1 MSKKF
6 DFSGWATKNDLRCSD
21 GRVIRTDAFKDND
34 GETVPLVWNHQHN
47 DNFNVLGHA
56 LLENRAEGV
65 YAYCSFNDS
74 EAGQNAKMLV
84 EHGDVN
90 ALSIYAN
97 QLKQHGKDVIHGAI
111 REVSL
116 VLAGAN
122 PGAFIDN
129 VVLAHSGL
137 ETEEEA
143 IIYTGEEFD
152 FYHSA
157 LNKDEEDEEDED
169 IDDEDIEDE
178 EDSEDSEEDD
188 EDDEEEKDE
197 KMVEK
202 KRGCIKHSDLE
213 ENDKTAGGK
222 TVKDVL
228 DTMNDEQK
236 LVVSALVAK
245 ALEEAKGSNEENED
259 SEGGK
264 EMKHNV
270 FENEANDTLMH
281 DGLNTIMAEGK
292 RYGSLKESYLAHAAE
307 YGIENIE
314 FLNPEDHDIYD
325 RPQFINIQP
334 SGWVQEVIGKVHNTP
349 FAKVRMMFADITED
363 EARAKGYIK
372 GKYKKE
378 EVFKL
383 LKRSVAPTTIYK
395 KQKFDRDDLLDADFD
410 VVPWIKE
417 EMNLKLDEEKAR
429 AYLFGDGRSAAD
441 EDKVDE
447 GCIIPVVS
455 DEDLYTIK
463 VTVTPG
469 QDESVEHA
477 IITSA
482 VLAQDDYQGSGNTTA
497 FIEAKQVS
505 RMLLMEDKFGH
516 RLYKD
521 VTELAGAM
529 GVSKVTKV
537 PAGVIPANMYGVIV
551 DLSDYNVGM
560 KNAGQKNFFDDF
572 DIDYN
577 QNKYLLETRQ
587 SGALTR
593 PYSAIVLKKNV

>member
-6 DFSGWATKNDLRCSD
+6 DFSGWATKNDLKCSD
-21 GRVIRTDAFKDND
+21 GRIIRSNAFKDND

-97 QLKQHGKDVIHGAI
+97 QLKQHGSDVIHGAI

-129 VVLAHSGL
+129 VVMAHSGMEL
-137 ETEEEA
+137 EDEA

-152 FYHSA
+152 IYHSA
-157 LNKDEEDEEDED
+157 TKKDDEEDED
-169 IDDEDIEDE
+169 EEKDLDEDEEETDE
-178 EDSEDSEEDD
+178 EDSESEEDD
-188 EDDEEEKDE
+188 DDDEEEKDK
-197 KMVEK
+197 KM
-202 KRGCIKHSDLE
+202 IKHSDE
-213 ENDKTAGGK
+213 PEKKDEKSGK

-228 DTMNDEQK
+228 DTMTDEQK

-245 ALEEAKGSNEENED
+245 ALEEKGANKEEKDD

-270 FENEANDTLMH
+270 FENETNDTLMH
-281 DGLNTIMAEGK
+281 DGLNVIMAEGK

-325 RPQFINIQP
+325 RPQFINNQP
-334 SGWVQEVIGKVHNTP
+334 SGWVQEVISKVHNTP

-395 KQKFDRDDLLDADFD
+395 KQKFDRDDLIDADFD

-429 AYLFGDGRSAAD
+429 AYLFGDGRSTAD

-447 GCIIPVVS
+447 NCIIPVVA

-463 VTVTPG
+463 VTVTPA
-469 QDESVEHA
+469 QDETVEHA
-477 IITSA
+477 IITAA

-497 FIEAKQVS
+497 YIEAKQVS

-521 VTELAGAM
+521 VNELAGAM

-537 PAGVIPANMYGVIV
+537 PAGVIPAGMYGVIV
-551 DLSDYNVGM
+551 DLADYNVGM